1 MPENIPDSNSSEEDI
16 LNYDLQT
23 AADIQKKLIPKE
35 IPKISGY
42 DLSAYYRP
50 CKKVSGDYFD
60 IIKLDEKRY
69 GLLIADVSG
78 KGLSAGF
85 IMAQVRTF
93 MHNNLQ
99 VLGSPCLTA
108 VSLNDYLRKTIPHG
122 MFVTMFYYV
131 LHVPTGKL
139 ACVNCGHN
147 PLVWYQSLSKE
158 VKMIGQQG
166 MALGIASK
174 AIFQE
179 TMHEVSIHLAQD
191 DMVLIYTDGV
201 TEATNS
207 SGEEFENDRLGLS
220 IKTHASR
227 SAQESLEWVI
237 RDLYNFA
244 GSTNLEDDVTMVA
257 LKKVS
262 MAAAPRNEV
271 DKRASDRLLTIA
283 EAAKKTG
290 VSEDTIREA
299 VRGGQMRSQFVEN
312 VWDYMVPELDV
323 LRLASSL
330 GDKSVLK
337 PRVMLVGGTSNFTE
351 ILSLELKRNQ
361 KIETR
366 QVGVSPDAIR
376 MAQTFDPGVIMFEF
390 AELSPKV
397 TQILSDLKKSCPVS
411 EFMVYMENPE
421 FVTKQPEAANLFRLL
436 NVKHIF
442 DKQKGSRP
450 VLMLLSSK
458 IKGQMAT

>member
-1 MPENIPDSNSSEEDI
+1 MAEESSRASEEEI
-16 LNYDLQT
+16 LNYDIQT

-35 IPKISGY
+35 IPKILGY

-60 IIKLDEKRY
+60 FIKLDEKRY
-69 GLLIADVSG
+69 GVLIADVSG

-147 PLVWYQSLSKE
+147 PLVWYQSLSKD

-191 DMVLIYTDGV
+191 DLVLIYTDGV

-207 SGEEFENDRLGLS
+207 AGEEFETERLGNS
-220 IKTHASR
+220 VKSHAAR
-227 SAQESLEWVI
+227 TAQETLEWVI
-237 RDLYNFA
+237 RDLYGFA
-244 GSTNLEDDVTMVA
+244 GTTNLDDDVTMVA

-262 MAAAPRNEV
+262 AAVPKDQV
-271 DKRASDRLLTIA
+271 DKRASDRLLTVA
-283 EAAKKTG
+283 EASKKSG

-299 VRGGQMRSQFVEN
+299 VRSGQMRSQFVEN
-312 VWDYMVPELDV
+312 VWDYMIPEVDV
-323 LRLASSL
+323 LRFASSM
-330 GDKSVLK
+330 GDRSMLK
-337 PRVMLVGGTSNFTE
+337 PRVLLVGGTSNFTE

-361 KIETR
+361 KVETR

-376 MAQTFDPGVIMFEF
+376 VASMFDPGVIMFEF
-390 AELSPKV
+390 TDLGPKV
-397 TQILSDLKKSCPVS
+397 TQVLSDLKKTCPVA
-411 EFMVYMENPE
+411 EFMVYMDNPE

-450 VLMLLSSK
+450 VLMLLASK
-458 IKGQMAT
+458 IKGQQGT